1 MKIHQAQAKNF
12 CRVLDIRVPEVV
24 KADAVQFGSSK
35 NRFKGRFCPPLVERR
50 ARLRGEY
57 QIVGIIPKR
66 PRFDSG
72 RSLHA
77 LLRLERIQHQ
87 GRGCEC
93 AALAVLGRDKRA
105 VCPLIGPG
113 KLLADGDSVTAHTIP
128 CKPQQLGKAAPGEQG
143 RFDKLLHFGSLCC
156 IQQRGNLFIVHR
168 FDFLLF
174 KPGQRAALGGI
185 LRDVVKR
192 DGLFQRLIQH
202 FVS

>member
-1 MKIHQAQAKNF
+1 MLRKTLRSCPKRICKFF
-12 CRVLDIRVPEVV
+12 CFPLDIRVPEVV

-87 GRGCEC
+87 GRGREC

-105 VCPLIGPG
+105 VCPLLGLG
-113 KLLADGDSVTAHTIP
+113 KLLADGDSITAHTIP

-143 RFDKLLHFGSLCC
+143 RFDMLLYPMSCAYADAAAKKCCSDTRSL
-156 IQQRGNLFIVHR
+156 
-168 FDFLLF
+168 
-174 KPGQRAALGGI
+174 AAKKQYSRPCAGC
-185 LRDVVKR
+185 
-192 DGLFQRLIQH
+192 
-202 FVS
+202 